1 MVLLCQLSVL
11 PLTDCPVADDIA
23 QLDLVI
29 KGSELV
35 CVWCVR
41 VRARV
46 REREKM
52 EQELTTFQFQSK
64 KTEREKKSIKK
75 FFVTRVLQHTEKCM
89 KLLLATHA
97 KVIFQAVT

>member
-1 MVLLCQLSVL
+1 MC
-11 PLTDCPVADDIA
+11 A
-23 QLDLVI
+23 
-29 KGSELV
+29 V
-35 CVWCVR
+35 CAW

-46 REREKM
+46 CEREKM

-64 KTEREKKSIKK
+64 KTERENKSIKK

-97 KVIFQAVT
+97 KVIFQAIT